1 MIATDPPRK
10 ANGGK
15 RAGAGRKPKLP
26 ATPISAAELARVAA
40 TGRTGPEMAKAHET
54 RMVAVLLNIA
64 ETGTGELARVMAAK
78 ALWAM
83 AKEAPLAN
91 PVMTE
96 HEAQWAEL
104 LGESGR

>member
-15 RAGAGRKPKLP
+15 RPGAGRKPKPP

-40 TGRTGPEMAKAHET
+40 SGATAGEMAKAHEA
-54 RMVAVLLNIA
+54 RMVAVLLSVS
-64 ETGTGELARVMAAK
+64 ETGTNELARVMAAK

-83 AKEAPLAN
+83 AKEAAPAKRALTENEAN
-91 PVMTE
+91 
-96 HEAQWAEL
+96 WAEL
-104 LGESGR
+104 LGEPAN